1 MMIIKKMQE
10 IFRKRTSEE
19 LSQQETEFLPAV
31 LEVTETPP
39 SPVGRGV
46 MWTIMVLLV
55 LGLLWS
61 IFGKVDEVA
70 VATGKLIPVGQVKT
84 LQAESKG
91 IVKAIHVKEGQL
103 VKKGDVLIELDQT
116 VTAADLAR
124 LQKEMAHYELEVERL
139 LAEQTGRPF
148 DAKSV
153 KNAEPKEM
161 DFQQQYYLTRIT
173 EYRYRLSMAQS
184 ALNQAQAALVSAQA
198 NQEKY
203 RQQLEIAKEREER
216 LEQLIKQN
224 AVSYFVYLEYRSKRL
239 ELEQGLSA
247 QVAEV
252 ARQEA
257 AVAQAESQ
265 LSGTEAQW
273 ASDVAGKLVEARK
286 QLNAYSEEWKKAQ
299 DKNRYTVIMSPVD
312 GRVNQLAIHTLGGI
326 VTEAQA
332 LMNIVPDDA
341 TIEVE
346 AWAANKD
353 IGFIQLGQEAA
364 IKVETFNFQKY
375 GTFKAK
381 VTEISPDAVEDPK
394 DKQQKYRIM
403 LELEKENLWVDGRTA
418 GLTAGM
424 TATAEIK
431 IKEKRI
437 IEYFLDPF
445 RRYTNEAL
453 RER

>member
-1 MMIIKKMQE
+1 MTIIKKLQE
-10 IFRKRTSEE
+10 IFRKRTRDE

-70 VATGKLIPVGQVKT
+70 VANGKLIPVGQVKT
-84 LQAESKG
+84 IQAESKG

-124 LQKEMAHYELEVERL
+124 LQKEAAHYELEVERL
-139 LAEQTGRPF
+139 LAEQTGRSF
-148 DAKSV
+148 DARSV
-153 KNAEPKEM
+153 KNAEPKEV
-161 DFQQQYYLTRIT
+161 DFQQQYYLTRMT
-173 EYRYRLSMAQS
+173 EYRYRLNMAQS
-184 ALNQAQAALVSAQA
+184 ALSQARAALVSAQA

-224 AVSYFVYLEYRSKRL
+224 AVSYFVYLEYRSKRM

-403 LELEKENLWVDGRTA
+403 LELEKDNLWVDGRTA

-445 RRYTNEAL
+445 RQYTNEAL

>member
-1 MMIIKKMQE
+1 MTIIKKLQE
-10 IFRKRTSEE
+10 IFRKRTRDE

-70 VATGKLIPVGQVKT
+70 VANGKLIPVGQVKT
-84 LQAESKG
+84 IQAESKG

-124 LQKEMAHYELEVERL
+124 LQKEAGHYELEVERL
-139 LAEQTGRPF
+139 LAEQTGRSF
-148 DAKSV
+148 DARSV
-153 KNAEPKEM
+153 KNAEPKEV
-161 DFQQQYYLTRIT
+161 DFQQQYYLTRMT
-173 EYRYRLSMAQS
+173 EYRYRLNMAQS
-184 ALNQAQAALVSAQA
+184 ALSQARAALVSAQA

-224 AVSYFVYLEYRSKRL
+224 AVSYFVYLEYRSKRM

-403 LELEKENLWVDGRTA
+403 LELEKDNLWVDGRTA

-445 RRYTNEAL
+445 RQYTNEAL